1 MATEET
7 ILLTQATQEGETRVN
22 IRVID
27 LIAGLATKEV
37 EGVAKLRGTFGERAK
52 EVLGK
57 KVQHSK
63 GIYTKQNETGDIAIE
78 AYVELNYGVSVPKV
92 AHAIQEHIKSQ
103 IHAMMDLE
111 IASVDVHVTDIIS
124 EKTTTEIDPNNLFGE
139 QSEEG
144 ATK

>member
-7 ILLTQATQEGETRVN
+7 ILLTQATEQGETRVN

-27 LIAGLATKEV
+27 IIAGLATKEV

-63 GIYTKQNETGDIAIE
+63 GIYTKENEAGEISIE
-78 AYVELNYGVSVPKV
+78 VYVELNYGVSVPKV
-92 AHAIQEHIKSQ
+92 AHSIQEHVKTQ
-103 IHAMMDLE
+103 ISAMMDLDVKV
-111 IASVDVHVTDIIS
+111 VDVHVTGIVS
-124 EKTTTEIDPNNLFGE
+124 EKTTTDIDPNNLFGE
-139 QSEEG
+139 AVQDEE
-144 ATK
+144 TK